1 MTNARRGALAPAISC
16 ARFIAALGIAL
27 VLAFTSQAEA
37 AKLFISEC
45 ASTGTAIYA
54 SGGAGGVLE
63 VAQEPCKDQ
72 TPVDFS
78 GGVASSAAFDA
89 KTRFVRIICDAQ
101 CSVKFGASPQ
111 TATNANA
118 PLAAM
123 VPEYLGVVPGQVV
136 SVIANP

>member
-1 MTNARRGALAPAISC
+1 MT
-16 ARFIAALGIAL
+16 RFIAALGIAL
-27 VLAFTSQAEA
+27 VMAFTSQAQA
-37 AKLFISEC
+37 AKLFIAEYG
-45 ASTGTAIYA
+45 ATGTAIYA

-63 VAQEPCKDQ
+63 VAAEPSLQQ

-78 GGVASSAAFDA
+78 GGVASSAAFNA

-111 TATNANA
+111 TATNANT

-123 VPEYLGVVPGQVV
+123 APEYFGVVGGQIV